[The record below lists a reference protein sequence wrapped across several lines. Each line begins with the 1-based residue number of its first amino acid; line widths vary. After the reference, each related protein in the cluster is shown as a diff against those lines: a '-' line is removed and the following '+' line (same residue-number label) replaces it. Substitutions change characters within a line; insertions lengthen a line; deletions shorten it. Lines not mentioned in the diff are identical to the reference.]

1 MNSKINILILILSF
15 FCQSFTLIDGR
26 SISLEQIKNSGNG
39 KILIIFSSG
48 LSCHSCYGWLATKL
62 SAMQQ
67 KILFKI
73 YVITD
78 SKDNVFQRKMNSV
91 EVKKMLIIDLNETY
105 IYDDPSNEFLKK
117 YNAFTSPSILY
128 LNGSKEQYISY
139 RMLFKKEGLNNKVLD
154 SLIK

>member
-1 MNSKINILILILSF
+1 
-15 FCQSFTLIDGR
+15 
-26 SISLEQIKNSGNG
+26 
-39 KILIIFSSG
+39 
-48 LSCHSCYGWLATKL
+48 
-62 SAMQQ
+62 
-67 KILFKI
+67 
-73 YVITD
+73 
-78 SKDNVFQRKMNSV
+78 MNSV